1 MKVYIDSQI
10 FLIQKYGGISHY
22 FAGLIKALRSKAI
35 TVDYHKGSHINFHLK
50 EAGLNAEIQINS
62 TVKTIFDEVAV
73 KDYDIYH
80 STYYL
85 STGILRKLKDK
96 KYVTT
101 IHDMIP
107 EYYPDYFLNG
117 TPHLNKEYVI
127 KNVDACVS
135 VSMSTTKDVI
145 DLYKFTPPIE
155 TIRIGISEDYLNFPT
170 SIDNSYKKE
179 SPYFIYI
186 GNRLHYKNFEC
197 ILKSLVTAK
206 EKIKDLKLICVG
218 NAFNEVEKKMVD
230 DLKLNGNVINL
241 NLSDKEI
248 MFYTRNALALVT
260 SSFKEGFNIPILQS
274 LALGT
279 QVIASDIPA
288 HREFGDQGVF
298 YFDPNSH
305 LDLAFKLI
313 NAVEQGPMNYVET
326 QSLRSRIR
334 EEYSWGKIVDKYIA
348 FYSNLMS

>member
-10 FLIQKYGGISHY
+10 FLLQKYGGISNY
-22 FAGLIKALRSKAI
+22 FVELIKALRSKAI

-62 TVKTIFDEVAV
+62 AVKTMFDEVAV

-117 TPHLNKEYVI
+117 NPHGNKEYVI

-135 VSMSTTKDVI
+135 VSMSTTEDVI
-145 DLYKFTPPIE
+145 EFYKYTPPIE
-155 TIRIGISEDYLNFPT
+155 TIRIGISEDYLNFPI
-170 SIDNSYKKE
+170 SVDNSYKKE
-179 SPYFIYI
+179 SPYLIFI
-186 GNRLHYKNFEC
+186 GNRELYKNFNT
-197 ILKSLVTAK
+197 ILKSLVTVK

-218 NAFNEVEKKMVD
+218 NDFNEVEKKLID

-241 NLSDKEI
+241 NLSSKEL

-288 HREFGDQGVF
+288 HREFGDQGIS
-298 YFDPNSH
+298 YFDPKSYME
-305 LDLAFKLI
+305 LAFKLI

-326 QSLRSRIR
+326 QSLKSQIR
-334 EEYSWGKIVDKYIA
+334 EEYNWGKIVDKYIA
-348 FYSNLMS
+348 FYSNLM